1 MTLVL
6 DAPVTV
12 RPAAP
17 APLSVPTAQYRTAV
31 SGGAVV
37 VDLRDAADRRT
48 GGALLGA
55 LAVAL
60 PDALDLLTPG
70 SAGALRAASPEAQW
84 LLVTGDG
91 YDAEQLAWHLQARG
105 VRGARFVLG
114 GHRALAAA
122 GLASAGSLDAQA
134 HVFFS

>member
-6 DAPVTV
+6 DVPVTV
-12 RPAAP
+12 RTSSP
-17 APLSVPTAQYRTAV
+17 APLSVPTAQYRGAV
-31 SGGAVV
+31 DDGAVV
-37 VDLRDAADRRT
+37 VDLRSAAARAAE
-48 GGALLGA
+48 GALLGA
-55 LAVAL
+55 LAL
-60 PDALDLLTPG
+60 PLDDALALLTPG
-70 SAGALRAASPEAQW
+70 TAGALRSASTDAQW

-91 YDAEQLAWHLQARG
+91 YDAEQVAWHLQARG

-122 GLASAGSLDAQA
+122 GLATTGAVDAQA